1 MTILIYILLI
11 IFLSFVIAFVVV
23 KRAPRV
29 FVIDSIEWNDKL
41 NRWEAKLSR
50 TTDRSRKYLAFVNDE
65 RAPVKQQW
73 RLKEFNDQFVI
84 DYCHWTAYDLT
95 SEAWDKY
102 PEEFYYYK
110 EKAN

>member
-1 MTILIYILLI
+1 MYILFIILISIGLFFGISSLI
-11 IFLSFVIAFVVV
+11 I
-23 KRAPRV
+23 KRMPRV
-29 FVIDSIEWNDKL
+29 FIIESIEWNDKL
-41 NRWEAKLSR
+41 NRWEAILSK

-95 SEAWDKY
+95 SEAWEKY